1 MRDNYDLIYAE
12 VDLGISRDICR
23 LGSALSLSSD
33 ALLEAENPKWQK
45 ELQLNMSK
53 MTVGVVL
60 KMSGRLGAVSN
71 CSKEC
76 INTAW
81 NPLKQCQAHQT

>member
-33 ALLEAENPKWQK
+33 ALLEAENPRVAK
-45 ELQLNMSK
+45 
-53 MTVGVVL
+53 GV
-60 KMSGRLGAVSN
+60 AVEHVQDDCG
-71 CSKEC
+71 CSSEDVRP
-76 INTAW
+76 AW
-81 NPLKQCQAHQT
+81 SCFKL